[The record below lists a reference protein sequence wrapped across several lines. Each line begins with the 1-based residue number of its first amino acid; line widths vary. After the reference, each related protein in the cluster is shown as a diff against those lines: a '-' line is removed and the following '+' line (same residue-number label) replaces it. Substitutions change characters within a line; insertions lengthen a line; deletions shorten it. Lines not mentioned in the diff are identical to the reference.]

1 MNNDKEKDKLSIEVA
16 ELYYQLNYSQQHIAN
31 KLDLSRPTVSRLLQH
46 AKDKGYVQIKVS
58 DPFMD
63 LETLEKQ
70 LASKYQLKDV
80 SIAFSPTDEYSSI
93 KHYISIKAAEYLNEV
108 VTDGTIIGVSWGSTI
123 YEVAQHLQKRPLKG
137 VEVVQ
142 LKGGI
147 SFSSVK
153 SFAWETLSLF
163 ANAFQTLPKY
173 LPLPLV
179 FDNPIISE
187 MVKHDRHIKNIME
200 FGKEAQVAIFTVGSV
215 NDDTLLFRLGYFS
228 EEEKKLLKE
237 KSVGDVCSRFIDNN
251 GQICDEN
258 INSRTV
264 SIDLEEL
271 CKKDRS
277 ILVAGG
283 VQKVAA
289 IHAALSAGYAN
300 VLITD
305 QHTAK
310 ALLKLLK

>member
-1 MNNDKEKDKLSIEVA
+1 MNDKEKEKELLSIRVA
-16 ELYYQLNYSQQHIAN
+16 ELYYQLNNSQQEIAS
-31 KLDLSRPTVSRLLQH
+31 KLDISRPTVSRLLQY
-46 AKDKGYVQIKVS
+46 AKDKGYVQIKVT

-63 LETLEKQ
+63 LEMLEEE
-70 LASKYQLKDV
+70 LTSKYQLKDV
-80 SIAFSPTDEYSSI
+80 NIAFSPTDDYSEI

-108 VTDGTIIGVSWGSTI
+108 IIDDTTIGVSWGSTI
-123 YEVAQHLQKRPLKG
+123 YEVAKNLPKRPLKG

-147 SFSSVK
+147 SFSNVK
-153 SFAWETLSLF
+153 SYAWESLSLF
-163 ANAFQTLPKY
+163 ANAYQTLPKY

-187 MVKHDRHIKNIME
+187 MVRHDRHIKNILE
-200 FGKEAQVAIFTVGSV
+200 TGKKAQVAIFTVGSV
-215 NDDTLLFRLGYFS
+215 HDDALLFRLGYFT
-228 EEEKKLLKE
+228 EEEKQQLK
-237 KSVGDVCSRFIDNN
+237 KIAVGDVCSRFIDVN

-258 INSRTV
+258 INNRTV

-271 CKKDRS
+271 RKKDRS

-283 VQKVAA
+283 ANKTTA
-289 IHAALSAGYAN
+289 IHTVLSSRYAN
-300 VLITD
+300 ALITD

-310 ALLKLLK
+310 KLLNM